1 MVLYMYMN
9 VPVMI
14 IFHSFC
20 YRKKELTCTLKLVL
34 EAYCQQGNMDGAT
47 DVHAFV
53 LVINSV
59 VLVKSFCIE
68 CLIYNMWDLVFKK
81 GQFPISIKMLNLVSN
96 KNTFSWI
103 PNFIDFLYKMEL
115 SVSSELFCRTRSLK
129 IRSHNYSI

>member
-1 MVLYMYMN
+1 MLLYMYMN

-20 YRKKELTCTLKLVL
+20 YRKKELTCTLTLVL

-68 CLIYNMWDLVFKK
+68 CLIYNNIMRNLVFKK
-81 GQFPISIKMLNLVSN
+81 GQFPIFIKMLNLVSN

-103 PNFIDFLYKMEL
+103 PNFIDFLYKME
-115 SVSSELFCRTRSLK
+115 
-129 IRSHNYSI
+129 